1 MRTSTYTLAPTLIG
15 VLLLG
20 AVVPAAAGP
29 ERALSY
35 LDAAQLQEVEEK
47 GIVFS
52 RPDEAEDLR
61 LVPPEFRDSFTED
74 LEEVNPNVISE
85 AVLWI
90 DTDSGKSRRE
100 NLLFL
105 MNKFLQVDRLTEI
118 RYYNPDKDKH
128 HVAFDASYRVSEE
141 GSRKRLENIRLT
153 SLPDSLEIV
162 VFQKLPP
169 LGPMTSK
176 YVYTAD
182 DEHMEMVAR
191 NLTPLKYSFL
201 AVIREGNFYTRVVV
215 LPREEGFILYGVG
228 AIRLLNPFNI
238 LGDKIEP
245 FYYRIKGIFQWYR
258 EEALLPLE

>member
-1 MRTSTYTLAPTLIG
+1 MRTPTLTLTLTFI
-15 VLLLG
+15 VALLLS
-20 AVVPAAAGP
+20 AVVPAVAGP

-35 LDAAQLQEVEEK
+35 LDGPQLQEVEKK

-52 RPDEAEDLR
+52 RPDEPEDLQ
-61 LVPPEFRDSFTED
+61 LVPPEYRDSFAAD

-90 DTDSGKSRRE
+90 DTEKGTSTRE
-100 NLLFL
+100 SLLFL

-118 RYYNPDKDKH
+118 RYYNPDKDKN

-153 SLPDSLEIV
+153 SLPEELEIV

-215 LPREEGFILYGVG
+215 LPRDEGLILYGVG

>member
-52 RPDEAEDLR
+52 RPDEPEELR

-153 SLPDSLEIV
+153 SLPDTLEIV

-201 AVIREGNFYTRVVV
+201 AVIREGNFYTRVLV

-258 EEALLPLE
+258 EDALLPLE